1 MVFKLTKNLKLAW
14 LIAFLLPS
22 FIGWK
27 AFATEFN
34 TDVLDADDM
43 QNIDMSQFSV
53 AGYTYRGYVLL
64 SLLMGNVWGT
74 RNISVYENKPIR

>member
-1 MVFKLTKNLKLAW
+1 MVFKTNEKLKLAW

-34 TDVLDADDM
+34 TDVLDAEDM

-53 AGYTYRGYVLL
+53 AGYTLPGIMFLL
-64 SLLMGNVWGT
+64 SLLMGNV
-74 RNISVYENKPIR
+74 